1 MEVQSQQQPVGHG
14 QAQPLEVVIDG
25 FSFQPGPGNWKF
37 GLCGCVG
44 NGGIC
49 SCKPGMCEAF
59 VMAFCCASCRVAQ
72 MAGRLGHSAWIGIAV
87 MFFIAEAM
95 NIYGTEHDQTPTYD
109 DNCNRWVSDNYP
121 AISPNDAPTTYLSI
135 PSTDT
140 YWFDTCRPK
149 QFAKFGIKLALAIA
163 GWIGMTAVLLMI
175 RRAVVA
181 KYQIHETAWKSWVL
195 SCFCGFC
202 TLYQVSAEVD
212 FAERGRLDAL
222 STDCK
227 VRSAL
232 PRRNPACR
240 PPNSAACTRWGAAP
254 YKHHHIAVNLLHAA
268 QSSGSDR
275 LHGLNL
281 SPIFSAST
289 EAASEPSLDVVGP
302 WGHCVA
308 SPATR

>member
-1 MEVQSQQQPVGHG
+1 
-14 QAQPLEVVIDG
+14 
-25 FSFQPGPGNWKF
+25 
-37 GLCGCVG
+37 
-44 NGGIC
+44 
-49 SCKPGMCEAF
+49 
-59 VMAFCCASCRVAQ
+59 MAWCCASCRVAQ

-95 NIYGTEHDQTPTYD
+95 NIFGTEQDRAPTYD
-109 DNCNRWVSDNYP
+109 DDCNNWVRDMYP

-163 GWIGMTAVLLMI
+163 GWIGMTVVLLMI

-181 KYQIHETAWKSWVL
+181 KYQIHETALKSWVL

-212 FAERGRLDAL
+212 FAERGRLDAC

-227 VRSAL
+227 VRAAL
-232 PRRNPACR
+232 PATNPTG
-240 PPNSAACTRWGAAP
+240 PPPMLAACTHPSQVGS
-254 YKHHHIAVNLLHAA
+254 KHPTKSPEVPSYRSAHAA
-268 QSSGSDR
+268 CSLEFRPRSSPR
-275 LHGLNL
+275 PQPTPNML
-281 SPIFSAST
+281 SQHRSHLRAKPRCRRPT
-289 EAASEPSLDVVGP
+289 G
-302 WGHCVA
+302 A
-308 SPATR
+308 SPAAARHARHHCNRTVEQPEGMFLLYQNHHQVRCLPAPRRDRDHHVRWDPSVL